1 MMWEYQIKF
10 IFFFV
15 IFIVSCNQQ
24 DKTDLDT
31 QLKDDSKHRIVFQD
45 QNGNVLTADDLR
57 GVTGSVNWAIIGG
70 ENIPD
75 EAHRLHQ
82 NAREIGGKGNYIEAL
97 NLLRKVR
104 DLAPLWPYPVY
115 DAAFTYLLQG
125 NFEKSLLHYEL
136 VDSLA
141 PNGFFI
147 SKTAIHT
154 LKGEQSGEYPKGL
167 YLEYMRIEW
176 TGNPTEKMQIVK
188 SIIEKAPN
196 YAPAWKELSNLEM
209 EDGKRIKAIEKGLS
223 LNPDPQTK
231 GNLLINKA
239 IHFNNSNREDEAI
252 EILGEL
258 ITDSK
263 TTIDVREGAKFVLSY
278 ITGINN

>member
-1 MMWEYQIKF
+1 MRF
-10 IFFFV
+10 IFLFV

-24 DKTDLDT
+24 DNTDLDT

-104 DLAPLWPYPVY
+104 DLPPRWPYPVY

-147 SKTAIHT
+147 SKTAVHT
-154 LKGEQSGEYPKGL
+154 LKGEKSGKYPRGL
-167 YLEYMRIEW
+167 YLKYVQLEW
-176 TGNPTEKMQIVK
+176 LTNSKEKVNKVK
-188 SIIEKAPN
+188 SIIEEAPDF
-196 YAPAWKELSNLEM
+196 APAWKVLAILEQDEKKM
-209 EDGKRIKAIEKGLS
+209 IKAIEKGLS
-223 LNPDPQTK
+223 LNPDQQTRED
-231 GNLLINKA
+231 LLINKA
-239 IHFNNSNREDEAI
+239 IYYSNSNQYPEAI
-252 EILGEL
+252 EILGKL
-258 ITDSK
+258 IIDSK
-263 TTIDVREGAKFVLSY
+263 TTIGNREGAKFVLSN
-278 ITGINN
+278 ITGVNN